1 MHLSHLNSILLDLLS
16 SLDSGHHIGK
26 AVGVNCGVTIAVGV
40 RDSIG
45 GGDSDLGDLDS
56 VAGGDSDPGDGVG
69 GGNHV
74 VVGEVVIGHVVI
86 GKGVVDSDGGDGR
99 SSNLDRLSNL
109 GGGGLHGLE
118 AASLNIPEGGHES
131 LLGLGDI
138 HGVVKVG
145 VGDLWGLDIIVD
157 WHQVDVL
164 SGLDCLVHSGEG
176 ILGGLDLSGV
186 LEREGSHGG
195 EADGKSLKHLTV
207 KYKNF
212 LSQIKLTILYIMVT
226 REGVPEKLSQL
237 TAGLTF
243 RAGFYTRHRLGVA
256 PARLLWSVERPVS

>member
-1 MHLSHLNSILLDLLS
+1 MESGLIGK
-16 SLDSGHHIGK
+16 DSRHHIGE
-26 AVGVNCGVTIAVGV
+26 AVGINCGVIVV
-40 RDSIG
+40 RDSISG
-45 GGDSDLGDLDS
+45 RGLR
-56 VAGGDSDPGDGVG
+56 VAAVGGGDSDPGDGVG
-69 GGNHV
+69 CGNHV
-74 VVGEVVIGHVVI
+74 VVGKVVICHVVV
-86 GKGVVDSDGGDGR
+86 GKGVVHSDGGDGR

-118 AASLNIPEGGHES
+118 ASSLNIPEGGHES
-131 LLGLGDI
+131 LLGLGDV

-157 WHQVDVL
+157 WHQVDVI
-164 SGLDCLVHSGEG
+164 SGLDRLVNGGEG
-176 ILGGLDLSGV
+176 ILGGLDLGGV
-186 LEREGSHGG
+186 LDREGSHGRD
-195 EADGKSLKHLTV
+195 ADGKSLKHLTV

-256 PARLLWSVERPVS
+256 HARLLWSAERPVN